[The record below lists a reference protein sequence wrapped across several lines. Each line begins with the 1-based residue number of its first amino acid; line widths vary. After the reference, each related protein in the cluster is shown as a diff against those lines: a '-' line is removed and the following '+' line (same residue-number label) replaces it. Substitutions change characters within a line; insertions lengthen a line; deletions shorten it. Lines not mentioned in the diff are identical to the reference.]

1 MNPKSVE
8 DVKFNIVRREAVFD
22 NPYLRHF
29 IKKHA
34 LPDSDAVVLGILLDL
49 THQMKTPIKTT
60 YGVIAASADMP
71 AMEVYRSVD
80 SLHRFGIIE
89 YKPDHAFVHI
99 SFRELDESVE
109 EIALAYINARKI
121 KVIENELAR
130 IRKKN
135 YVPADDLFDLMYPI
149 IGRLVARKIA
159 DALRSL
165 VNYIDRMLNT
175 SLSFSMWRCRYIAFR
190 TKLPLAEIILRQSL
204 PFLIDEVFL
213 IDKKSSLVMAHVSRL
228 PEETADSDL
237 VGGMLSAINDFIATS
252 FKKKGAMASEIQFG
266 ESRIVI
272 AESVYFFA
280 AFVVSGS
287 YGIDFLE
294 EVESLLASIHA
305 GFRKELKNFRGD
317 MESVEGIEPPLL
329 GFMNAKNTPPARQD
343 EAPLRKVKIAGALI
357 AAVAA
362 TAVVYN
368 VYAAVRDYRIERRIE
383 ARLAAALP
391 PGAANVRLDVNGGRL
406 RIEGYAGSSEA
417 VEALNRE
424 VRAFKEIKTVD
435 NRAIIVNFIRV
446 KEQEDTIRRLESQI
460 RTMQVSVAR
469 QDLEQIVIQFPTNVA
484 AIGNAESFQVKR
496 AFEIMRQYPLIQV
509 RLVAFADP
517 SGGPDV
523 NKRLAH
529 ARMEA
534 VKNHLVAL
542 GVQARR
548 ISIRDFDPGL
558 LESDPKMS
566 RFRDRRGIMLFAES
580 QE

>member
-1 MNPKSVE
+1 MDPKSVE
-8 DVKFNIVRREAVFD
+8 SAKFSIVRRESLFD

-29 IKKHA
+29 IKKHN
-34 LPDSDAVVLGILLDL
+34 LSDSDAVVLGILLDL
-49 THQMKTPIKTT
+49 TNQMKTPIKTT
-60 YGVIAASADMP
+60 YAVIASGADMP

-121 KVIENELAR
+121 KAIEKELVR
-130 IRKKN
+130 IRKSN

-159 DALRSL
+159 DAMRSL
-165 VNYIDRMLNT
+165 VNYIDRQLNT
-175 SLSFSMWRCRYIAFR
+175 SLSLSMWRYRYIAFR
-190 TKLPLAEIILRQSL
+190 AKLPLAEIVLRESL
-204 PFLIDEVFL
+204 PFIIDEIFI
-213 IDKKSSLVMAHVSRL
+213 IDKKTSLVMAHVSRK
-228 PEETADSDL
+228 PEEASDSDL

-252 FKKKGAMASEIQFG
+252 FKKKGEMTSEIQFG
-266 ESRIVI
+266 DSRIVI

-294 EVESLLASIHA
+294 EAESLLGSVHA
-305 GFRKELKNFRGD
+305 GFRKELKKFNGNMD
-317 MESVEGIEPPLL
+317 SIEGIEPPLL
-329 GFMNAKNTPPARQD
+329 EFMNSKNSVPARRD
-343 EAPLRKVKIAGALI
+343 EVPLRKVKIAGALI
-357 AAVAA
+357 AAIAAVALI
-362 TAVVYN
+362 YN
-368 VYAAVRDYRIERRIE
+368 AYAAVRDYRIEKRIE
-383 ARLAAALP
+383 ARLASVLP
-391 PGAANVRLDVNGGRL
+391 PGSANIRLDVDGGRL

-417 VEALNRE
+417 LEMLNRE
-424 VRAFKEIKTVD
+424 ARAFRGIKTVD
-435 NRAIIVNFIRV
+435 NRALVVNFIRV
-446 KEQEDTIRRLESQI
+446 QEQEDAIRRLESQI

-484 AIGNAESFQVKR
+484 VIGNAEAFQVKR
-496 AFEIMRQYPLIQV
+496 AYEIMRQYPLIQV

-517 SGGPDV
+517 TGGPDV

-548 ISIRDFDPGL
+548 ISIREYDPGL

-580 QE
+580 SE